1 MIPHMLRRAAY
12 ARGCMTGKAH
22 AAVCSL
28 AAVCALAAI
37 AIPVGAAYAQANAQ
51 VVPTDKGTLD
61 IDFALDPIEV
71 SAGEP
76 ARMKIDFVDADTGRI
91 QAHIDYEITV
101 SADGVGA
108 PVKSI
113 PLTHTSSGSVTIPI
127 EFESNGPHTVQMGVR
142 GILFQPIPLETAS
155 LGLTIGGA
163 GGGGAERAGYG
174 ADEVEGP
181 IPGWVRAIF
190 AYYADGAL
198 SDAELLAAIQYL
210 ADQGVIQIAP
220 PSAAGGAAPQPPSM
234 SDDAEWAADEA
245 DFADAVA
252 ERLRDDMQAFRVD
265 LRVGGY
271 VPGEPEDYEDAI
283 EAGLAE
289 IRAVE
294 SYAGVLRSASAD
306 GRITAAEDAAIKDA
320 GRAADEAEAAAYE
333 AIMATPLAAFL
344 ELSDGMMDMFAG
356 EAGLGV
362 PAEPAQPA
370 AQRRITTAAEA
381 ADEADYLSDLAKDR
395 RKHLRNFELGMA
407 GSDYRTTGD
416 FGSAGSAAAH
426 AADGRIAVYNPMIDA
441 IRDAIRA
448 GERLAGILEDAA
460 RDGKISAVEVGAIA
474 DAEDA
479 AGEAG
484 RAAAAAYD
492 ATRYAQEYQGGVF
505 AAFMNGFR

>member
-1 MIPHMLRRAAY
+1 MGM
-12 ARGCMTGKAH
+12 ARGM
-22 AAVCSL
+22 V
-28 AAVCALAAI
+28 ALAAACTLVVI

-76 ARMKIDFVDADTGRI
+76 ARMKIDFVDAGTGRI

-101 SADGVGA
+101 SADGGGA

-127 EFESNGPHTVQMGVR
+127 EFESDGPHTVQLGVR

-155 LGLTIGGA
+155 LGLTIGSGV
-163 GGGGAERAGYG
+163 GGGAEHVGTG
-174 ADEVEGP
+174 AHMAEGP

-210 ADQGVIQIAP
+210 ADQGLIQIAP
-220 PSAAGGAAPQPPSM
+220 PTAAGGAAPQPAAM
-234 SDDAEWAADEA
+234 TEDAEWAADEA

-271 VPGEPEDYEDAI
+271 IPGEPEDYEDAI

-306 GRITAAEDAAIKDA
+306 GRITVAEDAAIEEA

-344 ELSDGMMDMFAG
+344 EMSEGMMDMFVG
-356 EAGLGV
+356 EAGGMSV

-370 AQRRITTAAEA
+370 VPRRITTAAEA

-416 FGSAGSAAAH
+416 FGSAGSSAAY

-448 GERLAGILEDAA
+448 GERLAGILDDAA
-460 RDGKISAVEVGAIA
+460 RDGKISAAEAGAIA
-474 DAEDA
+474 DAQEA
-479 AGEAG
+479 AGVSG
-484 RAAAAAYD
+484 KAAAAAYD
-492 ATRYAQEYQGGVF
+492 ATRYAQEYPGGVF